1 MISGRL
7 QSLKAI
13 ESLITHKG
21 KSNVVFLG
29 SIPDGITDELIE
41 HLLGACGNLE
51 SWRRMLDPNSAP
63 KSFGFATF
71 MDTDSVCRALW
82 ILNSLPILGPKP
94 LLLKVDKGVEE
105 YLQEYQRM
113 VENSG
118 MTFNDEEI
126 YLKSIDECITILKS
140 HNVLSSIGYL
150 NNLKTSS
157 PSKQSFLNDKA
168 LKKETSPSSST
179 NIRDLGSISKEFIIS
194 LSKAIEEEWMEE
206 ENNILSR
213 LDRHKEAS
221 IDRIERFKKNYKT
234 NYERFF
240 SFDESSF
247 KNSSFLDESCPLF
260 YRDRGEWRKMRVKE
274 LRKEE
279 KYDLEDMI
287 EEKEIESYLNVLST
301 DDNSLSFIEESSSHI
316 SIKFGHSSKSVI
328 GFGDSLDDLKEKH
341 TKTPN
346 TLLEN
351 EVDYSILRDSGLNRS
366 EIESRLYIQNIKKI
380 EVLMSRIPA
389 DYHKLLNYSWEKKQF
404 TSLQKDHFFHF
415 AEKYLVLFGFQ
426 KEFTDTL
433 LLSLGLRELYEALLK
448 EYKSLSPTISDV
460 EKHIKILSAILWRMI
475 IFLNKATIYGIS
487 LN

>member
-1 MISGRL
+1 MIDGRL

-13 ESLITHKG
+13 ESSITHKG

-63 KSFGFATF
+63 KCFGFATF

-126 YLKSIDECITILKS
+126 YSKSIDECIAILKS

-150 NNLKTSS
+150 SNLKTSS
-157 PSKQSFLNDKA
+157 PSKQSFLNNTA
-168 LKKETSPSSST
+168 LKQETSPSSY
-179 NIRDLGSISKEFIIS
+179 NIFRDLGSITKEFIFS
-194 LSKAIEEEWMEE
+194 SSKAIEEEWMNEE
-206 ENNILSR
+206 KNILSR
-213 LDRHKEAS
+213 IERHKEAS

-234 NYERFF
+234 DYDRFF
-240 SFDESSF
+240 SFDESLF
-247 KNSSFLDESCPLF
+247 RNSSLLDESCPLF
-260 YRDRGEWRKMRVKE
+260 YRDREEWKKMRVNE

-279 KYDLEDMI
+279 KYDMEDMI
-287 EEKEIESYLNVLST
+287 EEKEIESYLIVLST
-301 DDNSLSFIEESSSHI
+301 NDNNLSFIVESSSHI
-316 SIKFGHSSKSVI
+316 SIKFGHSSKNAV
-328 GFGDSLDDLKEKH
+328 GVGDSVDDLKEKH
-341 TKTPN
+341 TRKPN
-346 TLLEN
+346 SLLEN
-351 EVDYSILRDSGLNRS
+351 ELDYSILRESGLNRS
-366 EIESRLYIQNIKKI
+366 EIESRLYIQNLKKI

-389 DYHKLLNYSWEKKQF
+389 EYHELLNYSWEKKLF
-404 TSLQKDHFFHF
+404 TSVQKDHLFHF

-426 KEFTDTL
+426 KEITDTL
-433 LLSLGLRELYEALLK
+433 LLSMGLRELYEALLK
-448 EYKSLSPTISDV
+448 EYKTLSPTISDV

-475 IFLNKATIYGIS
+475 IFLNKSTIYGIS